1 MKTFGREELIG
12 FLRQIDEQLEEPV
25 AMEIIGGAAAL
36 LAYGAQ
42 SPTKD
47 IDSVAKIDERIYQA
61 SQHTTLAIP
70 LDRAAVADPPYNYE
84 DRRRQLRVRFQN
96 LSIWVPERHDLL
108 LMKAVR
114 AARHDLE
121 VLEEMHRAKP
131 FKLDVL
137 VERFDNEMGQAT
149 IDPGIFK
156 LQFLHI
162 IERLFG
168 PSSARTV
175 GMKGR
180 PKSKRRGSDKL

>member
-1 MKTFGREELIG
+1 MRTFGRDELLA

-25 AMEIIGGAAAL
+25 TMEIIGGAAAL

-42 SPTKD
+42 SPTRD
-47 IDSVAKIDERIYQA
+47 IDSLASIDERIHEA
-61 SQHTTLAIP
+61 SRHTTLAIP

-84 DRRRQLRVRFQN
+84 DRRRHLRVRFRN

-121 VLEEMHRAKP
+121 VLEEMHRVKP

-149 IDPGIFK
+149 IDPQVFR

-168 PSSARTV
+168 PESARNV
-175 GMKGR
+175 GAKGR
-180 PKSKRRGSDKL
+180 PKAKRRGSDKL